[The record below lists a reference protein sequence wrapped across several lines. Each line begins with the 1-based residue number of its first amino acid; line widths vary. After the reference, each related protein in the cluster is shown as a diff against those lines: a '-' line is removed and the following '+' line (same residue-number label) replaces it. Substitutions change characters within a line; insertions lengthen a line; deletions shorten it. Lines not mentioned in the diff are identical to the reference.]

1 MDPPIPSLVE
11 NILKEAYN
19 TVRQLEFKIEIWKKY
34 RDSETRGDDDTTS
47 KNKKYKIFYPFFIFF
62 NLYLLTASIKLFS
75 IFLQSASFF
84 FNRYFFNR

>member
-47 KNKKYKIFYPFFIFF
+47 KNNKYKIRVFCPFFNFF
-62 NLYLLTASIKLFS
+62 NLYLLTASIKLS
-75 IFLQSASFF
+75 IFTIV
-84 FNRYFFNR
+84 R

>member
-11 NILKEAYN
+11 NILKEAFN

-47 KNKKYKIFYPFFIFF
+47 KNKKYKIRV
-62 NLYLLTASIKLFS
+62 LMSIS
-75 IFLQSASFF
+75 SFF
-84 FNRYFFNR
+84 L